1 MLVSDILVL
10 IRNTT
15 YFSYLL
21 CILKLLNFWLEV
33 KRIWKSLQ
41 GFSFMS
47 SSKSDSFDS
56 CFLIW
61 MPYISFSCLITLDK
75 SSSTT
80 LKHWMGLPRWISG
93 KEATCQC
100 RRCRFNPSVGKIPGG
115 GNVNPLQYSG
125 LEIHGQRSL
134 PDCSPQ
140 GHRVRPD
147 QVTEQAALNGKTEC
161 WQSLPQSWY

>member
-80 LKHWMGLPRWISG
+80 LKHWMGLPRWIGG

-100 RRCRFNPSVGKIPGG
+100 RRCGFNPSVGKIPGSGTRSSILAWETPWTEDPG
-115 GNVNPLQYSG
+115 GIPSMGLQKSQTW
-125 LEIHGQRSL
+125 LS
-134 PDCSPQ
+134 
-140 GHRVRPD
+140 
-147 QVTEQAALNGKTEC
+147 N
-161 WQSLPQSWY
+161 